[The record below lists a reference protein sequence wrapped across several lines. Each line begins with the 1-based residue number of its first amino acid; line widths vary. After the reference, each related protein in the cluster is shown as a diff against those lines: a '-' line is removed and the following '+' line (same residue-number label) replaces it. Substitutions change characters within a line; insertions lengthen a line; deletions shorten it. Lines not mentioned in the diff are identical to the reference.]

1 MRTNKYKRHKN
12 KTRRGG
18 AYMPSIENSEK
29 ELIIMDVIDTL
40 NIKQLDGLI
49 NTITYDLKY
58 MSGDKKD
65 IYNKILEYAITR
77 QTMPSIQS
85 SLGERTLSIID
96 KDPIINK
103 ISIILDIINKVL
115 RDTRVITE
123 NSLLVMVQSK
133 KEELEQL
140 MNAELKEKVIIIVEK
155 VFELALNKNIN
166 ETTYRSDILEALK
179 DSVDIS
185 KKYNGTNK
193 VYIEKPITDMLN
205 SEYKE
210 ALTQYGLKT
219 CFEQKDCFTEISKI
233 MTNIILSYKD
243 LIYSNIHE
251 IKYVSRVIR
260 YKSSFNTDNIHKTL
274 TDIIFNQRKINN
286 ILELY
291 KSNGKSKSLRK
302 LTNRKVRLGTRMN
315 GPTSGMGSGFTE
327 NTSISL

>member
-1 MRTNKYKRHKN
+1 MVSKSCVFISRH
-12 KTRRGG
+12 
-18 AYMPSIENSEK
+18 
-29 ELIIMDVIDTL
+29 
-40 NIKQLDGLI
+40 
-49 NTITYDLKY
+49 
-58 MSGDKKD
+58 SGFSLQSA
-65 IYNKILEYAITR
+65 IYNKILEYANKTR
-77 QTMPSIQS
+77 QTMPSIES
-85 SLGERTLSIID
+85 SLGERTLSVID

-115 RDTRVITE
+115 RDTRVIITE
-123 NSLLVMVQSK
+123 NNALLVMVHTK

-140 MNAELKEKVIIIVEK
+140 MNTELKEKVIIIVEK
-155 VFELALNKNIN
+155 VFGLALNLNKNIN
-166 ETTYRSDILEALK
+166 ETEYRSEILEALK

-233 MTNIILSYKD
+233 MTNITLSYKD

-274 TDIIFNQRKINN
+274 TDIIFNQRKIYN

-291 KSNGKSKSLRK
+291 KPKGPGKSLRK
-302 LTNRKVRLGTRMN
+302 LTNRRIGRSMN
-315 GPTSGMGSGFTE
+315 GPTNGMASGLTKH
-327 NTSISL
+327 TSISL